1 MKLVR
6 KERPM
11 QSLHLPAWLTMRAG
25 ILLTVIA
32 VSPLASGQDQPVSAG
47 PTPAVATSEADH
59 VGSQSGLTL
68 AELER
73 MALSGNPTLAQAAAE
88 VRAATARKLQGG
100 LYPNPTF
107 GYEGEQIRGGIQGG
121 GEQGFFVSQDIVLG
135 GKLGL
140 NRSILEQGKRQAL
153 VEAEEQR
160 QRVINNVRMLYYEA
174 LAAQELVDLRHKLSQ
189 LAQDAV
195 ETSHQLGNVGQADQP
210 DILQAEVEGEQE
222 ELGVAAAEQKQNRV
236 WRELAAMIGKPEM
249 PLVNVAGDLEDVP
262 EGNPD
267 EWLRAIVEDSPA
279 VKIAQLEVLKA
290 EASVARAKRE
300 PIPNLQLRGG
310 LEENLE
316 LEAMTNH
323 AIGMQGFAE
332 VGVQIPIFN
341 RNQGNVGAAKA
352 DFERSQQEVQRVRLI
367 LRERAAALLQNYAT
381 SRLTVESY
389 RDRMIPRARKAYE
402 LYLKSYSGMAAAYA
416 QVLIAQ
422 RTLFQLQTN
431 YIAALENLW
440 VNLVAL
446 QGLLLSDGLESPG
459 RAGEMDR
466 SVGRFNA
473 PSSTTAI
480 QPE

>member
-1 MKLVR
+1 
-6 KERPM
+6 M

-32 VSPLASGQDQPVSAG
+32 VSPLASGQDQPVSTG

-160 QRVINNVRMLYYEA
+160 QRVINNLRMLYYEA

-249 PLVNVAGDLEDVP
+249 PLVHVAGDLEDVP
-262 EGNPD
+262 EGNPC
-267 EWLRAIVEDSPA
+267 
-279 VKIAQLEVLKA
+279 
-290 EASVARAKRE
+290 
-300 PIPNLQLRGG
+300 
-310 LEENLE
+310 
-316 LEAMTNH
+316 
-323 AIGMQGFAE
+323 
-332 VGVQIPIFN
+332 
-341 RNQGNVGAAKA
+341 
-352 DFERSQQEVQRVRLI
+352 
-367 LRERAAALLQNYAT
+367 LLYT
-381 SRLTVESY
+381 SRCV
-389 RDRMIPRARKAYE
+389 
-402 LYLKSYSGMAAAYA
+402 
-416 QVLIAQ
+416 
-422 RTLFQLQTN
+422 
-431 YIAALENLW
+431 
-440 VNLVAL
+440 
-446 QGLLLSDGLESPG
+446 
-459 RAGEMDR
+459 
-466 SVGRFNA
+466 
-473 PSSTTAI
+473 
-480 QPE
+480 